1 MWPTRLDRRCAA
13 FDRVVVSWRTRQNL
27 RPLAPNERDGQAQGP
42 ASHPL
47 PNPAHYER
55 SDPMTLCP
63 IALVAGCRQCLIVAL
78 CPLKGVIGDYRQ
90 PEQVPPPPPPA
101 DPPASGKR

>member
-1 MWPTRLDRRCAA
+1 
-13 FDRVVVSWRTRQNL
+13 
-27 RPLAPNERDGQAQGP
+27 
-42 ASHPL
+42 
-47 PNPAHYER
+47 
-55 SDPMTLCP
+55 MTLCP